1 MKTWMDALGTCTAAG
16 GSGGGG
22 PVPDS
27 DASPD
32 IPRPPIR
39 SCFLPAGG
47 AGGIGP
53 ATCGQA
59 PAYFATRR
67 YLAAVA
73 CRGRVEDWRADLRL
87 RWVIHRFRGGPQS
100 GCHDHVSS
108 PRRIERSVRVS
119 RTT

>member
-39 SCFLPAGG
+39 SCFLPTGC

-73 CRGRVEDWRADLRL
+73 YREWPLSGTHFSKPYFRFWPDSAKSCCGERREKRG
-87 RWVIHRFRGGPQS
+87 
-100 GCHDHVSS
+100 
-108 PRRIERSVRVS
+108 
-119 RTT
+119 